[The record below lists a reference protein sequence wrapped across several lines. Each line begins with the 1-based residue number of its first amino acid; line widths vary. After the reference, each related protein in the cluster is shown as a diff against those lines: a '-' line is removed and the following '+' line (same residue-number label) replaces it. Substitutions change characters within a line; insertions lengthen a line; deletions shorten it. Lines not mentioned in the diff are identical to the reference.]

1 MSRNGKDKFYRTLNL
16 DEHEKNALRIYNE
29 VKKKVNKSNKKEDKW
44 YATYPTCRRCST
56 SLYYCQI

>member
-29 VKKKVNKSNKKEDKW
+29 VKKKVNKSNKKEDK
-44 YATYPTCRRCST
+44 
-56 SLYYCQI
+56 